1 MKEDLETLLALEQAE
16 IVAKYNQAH
25 QAGSPVEP
33 QEDADLSLC
42 RVTDHHGFLHKKCRE
57 TWRADKQVKMLCKW
71 DTYQHSKKMHGSIY
85 KGVPLQ
91 VRGQV
96 KSCLLDTEKVKSENK
111 GKEI

>member
-71 DTYQHSKKMHGSIY
+71 DTYQHSKKKY
-85 KGVPLQ
+85 PLAWGV
-91 VRGQV
+91 
-96 KSCLLDTEKVKSENK
+96 
-111 GKEI
+111 